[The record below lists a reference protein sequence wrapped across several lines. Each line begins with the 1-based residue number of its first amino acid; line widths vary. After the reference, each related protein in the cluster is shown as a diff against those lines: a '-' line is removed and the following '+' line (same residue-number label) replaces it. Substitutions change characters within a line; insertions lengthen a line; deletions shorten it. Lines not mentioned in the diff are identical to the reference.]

1 MAVFEN
7 SRHMFCLGWQ
17 DDQGRAYLDD
27 RAPYGY
33 KTFLDNSVHIVKE
46 SETIWSIAGQH
57 FRPYPR
63 AAGLWWAI
71 ADFQPNPIH
80 DPTIMLVPGSVL
92 ILPSLRTV
100 LEEVLGEARR
110 KESRL

>member
-7 SRHMFCLGWQ
+7 SRHTFCLGWV
-17 DDQGRAYLDD
+17 DEEGRSFLDD

-33 KTFLDNSVHIVKE
+33 KAFQDNSVHIVKE
-46 SETIWSIAGQH
+46 GETIWSIAGQH
-57 FRPYPR
+57 FRPHPR
-63 AAGLWWAI
+63 PAGLWWAI

-80 DPTIMLVPGSVL
+80 DPTIRLVPGSLL